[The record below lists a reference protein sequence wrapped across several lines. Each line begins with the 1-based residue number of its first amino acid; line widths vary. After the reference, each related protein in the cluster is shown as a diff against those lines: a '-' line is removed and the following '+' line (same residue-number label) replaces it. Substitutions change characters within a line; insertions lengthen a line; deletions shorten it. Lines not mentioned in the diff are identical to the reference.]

1 MLSMEDKELSAIAQ
15 VLDLSPAAQARVL
28 AYLVGRIGSSEPDP
42 APRRRIEAAKSRA
55 VAARSASAS
64 PAKIDVTR
72 LPADTVCDLSITK
85 LPTKSFSIVQLL
97 RAERVRG
104 LAEAR
109 DLYLKM
115 AANLPYRL
123 WEGIQLEQA
132 RTLRARFEAEGAE
145 VSIDIPSDHP

>member
-1 MLSMEDKELSAIAQ
+1 MLSMEDRELSAIAQ
-15 VLDLSPAAQARVL
+15 VLDLPPVAQARVL
-28 AYLVGRIGSSEPDP
+28 AYLVGRLGSGDS
-42 APRRRIEAAKSRA
+42 APNQLRVEAAKSRA
-55 VAARSASAS
+55 KAARSIPVA
-64 PAKIDVTR
+64 PPKVDVSR

-85 LPTKSFSIVQLL
+85 LPPKSIPIVQIL
-97 RAERVRG
+97 RGERIRG

-109 DLYLKM
+109 ELYLKM

-145 VSIDIPSDHP
+145 VSIDIPSDAP